1 MCSYLFSRRC
11 RPPVRPPTRSSV
23 RPFSFLRSFFF
34 LFSFPFTFYL
44 PFPFVPL
51 FSLFFLLPELLF
63 SSLSPSFLPLNVPRF
78 RRVSN
83 HRPAER
89 RKRFERLAL
98 INPLYW
104 LFFTFARFPLIPCRA
119 VICLSIYIC
128 NYIYTYI
135 ERERE
140 VHRGRKIN
148 HIIKHD
154 EMENNL
160 YPVDFPS
167 HRLIYWH
174 PNDECS
180 SSSTVEDVAT
190 FSVYKSYPVTFVSCV

>member
-1 MCSYLFSRRC
+1 MGRKVFASLVFLPLFSPLPSAS
-11 RPPVRPPTRSSV
+11 PPAHSLV
-23 RPFSFLRSFFF
+23 RPFSFLRSFSPLLFIFPFLSF
-34 LFSFPFTFYL
+34 LF
-44 PFPFVPL
+44 
-51 FSLFFLLPELLF
+51 FSLVFLLPELLF
-63 SSLSPSFLPLNVPRF
+63 SSLSPSFLRLNVPRF
-78 RRVSN
+78 RRVRN

-140 VHRGRKIN
+140 KYTVGVKS
-148 HIIKHD
+148 II
-154 EMENNL
+154 
-160 YPVDFPS
+160 
-167 HRLIYWH
+167 
-174 PNDECS
+174 
-180 SSSTVEDVAT
+180 
-190 FSVYKSYPVTFVSCV
+190 